1 MTDVVVAYAATEPE
15 ADLLVQRLAAAGI
28 PASPRLATSVQFGA
42 GAGSDILVDERHE
55 AKARELLEEPEFT
68 DEELARLSDEA
79 GREYGNP
86 PEG

>member
-1 MTDVVVAYAATEPE
+1 MTLVPIAYAATEPE

-28 PASPRLATSVQFGA
+28 RATPRLATPVQFGA
-42 GAGSDILVDERHE
+42 SAGSDILVDERFE
-55 AKARELLEEPEFT
+55 QRARELLDEPEFT

-86 PEG
+86 PSD

>member
-15 ADLLVQRLAAAGI
+15 ALLLIQRLAEDGI
-28 PASPRLATSVQFGA
+28 PASQRTASIPQLGA
-42 GAGSDILVDERHE
+42 SGGSDIVVDERFE
-55 AKARELLEEPEFT
+55 QRARELLDTPEFT

-86 PEG
+86 PD